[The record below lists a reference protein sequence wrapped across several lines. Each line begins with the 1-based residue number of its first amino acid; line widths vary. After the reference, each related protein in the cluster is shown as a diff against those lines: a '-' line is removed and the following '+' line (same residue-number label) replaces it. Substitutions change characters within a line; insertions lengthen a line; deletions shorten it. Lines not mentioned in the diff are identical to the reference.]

1 MTDQSQVLYIN
12 QRMDTWKEF
21 EANELTHSGA
31 HHLLAIHEVGA
42 MYGGWARVSDI
53 ARLLNITRGSVSI
66 NLRTLKKRGW
76 VETDEHRLVRL
87 SPKGRKVVHAVMA
100 KRVIVKTFLC
110 EVLGVP
116 EPQAEI
122 DSCKIEHLISHST
135 GERLVQF
142 LQFLTSGAPVSR
154 QLLKQFRA
162 FHAVCPESRTCE
174 VCNGQCLIDELKHA
188 I

>member
-1 MTDQSQVLYIN
+1 
-12 QRMDTWKEF
+12 MDTWKEF
-21 EANELTHSGA
+21 EANELTHSAA
-31 HHLLAIHEVGA
+31 HHLFAIHEVGA
-42 MYGGWARVSDI
+42 AYGGWARVSDI
-53 ARLLNITRGSVSI
+53 ARRLNITRGSVSI

-76 VETDEHRLVRL
+76 VETDEHRLVKL
-87 SPKGRKVVHAVMA
+87 SPKGLRVVRSVMA
-100 KRVIVKTFLC
+100 KRVIVKTFLRDI
-110 EVLGVP
+110 LGIP

-135 GERLVQF
+135 GERLVRF

-162 FHAVCPESRTCE
+162 FEDVCPKSRTCE
-174 VCNGQCLIDELKHA
+174 VCKGHCLIDELKRA